1 MTTPYDLVRFVL
13 EIIKTYNG
21 KSEKNLLIKIRVIFR
36 LHWILLY
43 LVDNNIHRGILL
55 LNNKE
60 EEPIERLPTRQ
71 KIHSEIEEALINK
84 LFTVVSN
91 IEELPNGDL
100 NFEPYNDNI
109 LIQLETFLE
118 KKFTEKVFNLK
129 EDKQITSFLEQ
140 IKRERE
146 RRDFGLLFN
155 R

>member
-1 MTTPYDLVRFVL
+1 M
-13 EIIKTYNG
+13 
-21 KSEKNLLIKIRVIFR
+21 
-36 LHWILLY
+36 
-43 LVDNNIHRGILL
+43 
-55 LNNKE
+55 LNDQE
-60 EEPIERLPTRQ
+60 EDPIERLPTRQ
-71 KIHSEIEEALINK
+71 KIHSEIEEVLISK

-118 KKFTEKVFNLK
+118 KKFTEKIFNPK
-129 EDKQITSFLEQ
+129 EDKQITAFLEQ

>member
-1 MTTPYDLVRFVL
+1 M
-13 EIIKTYNG
+13 
-21 KSEKNLLIKIRVIFR
+21 
-36 LHWILLY
+36 
-43 LVDNNIHRGILL
+43 

>member
-1 MTTPYDLVRFVL
+1 M
-13 EIIKTYNG
+13 
-21 KSEKNLLIKIRVIFR
+21 
-36 LHWILLY
+36 
-43 LVDNNIHRGILL
+43 

-60 EEPIERLPTRQ
+60 EESIERLPTRR
-71 KIHSEIEEALINK
+71 KIHSEIEETLINK

-118 KKFTEKVFNLK
+118 KKFTEKVFNRK
-129 EDKQITSFLEQ
+129 EDKQISAFLEQ